1 MLNLITNASHAIKS
15 AHESSISSES
25 SSEVKFA
32 KGLIRIT
39 TTQQDQYAIIKIS
52 DDGTGIPEA
61 IQKRIFDPFF
71 TTKDVGQGTG
81 QGLSLVH
88 SVVVENL
95 RGQIAFDTEQGKG
108 TTFTINLPLE
118 SNLQEAHS

>member
-1 MLNLITNASHAIKS
+1 
-15 AHESSISSES
+15 
-25 SSEVKFA
+25 VKFA